1 MEVVVSATSFLFIYI
16 MKSSTTHSKRI
27 LLFFVLALHLASC
40 KKGPENKNTDTGAG
54 PAEETQIGHTPGI
67 EVETDAGEP
76 KFNINELPISKVDLG
91 EFPFF
96 GLPEGLVT
104 TNRPIQRKYDVLYVA
119 LDGIMTPLEGKVWKT
134 YISAEG
140 GYDEWSLPY
149 FQKSYDDIITSVDG
163 VKVFDGKIN
172 SEEYERYHDDAVYM
186 GEDGSIGYVGQRIR
200 TYVIRRPD
208 GGNIYVQLAGDGV
221 SGSLNILQEKP
232 FEQTISILKS
242 DKIQKDL
249 EESGKVVLY
258 INFELDKAVLTPKG
272 AEAVEEVAKALRSDK
287 GLKVSIHGYTDASG
301 DDAHNQK
308 LSENRAQTVM
318 KELVSMGI
326 DAQRLSF
333 QGHGSQNPIADN
345 ETEEGRAKNRRVELI
360 KQ

>member
-1 MEVVVSATSFLFIYI
+1 MEVVETTTSFLFIHI
-16 MKSSTTHSKRI
+16 MKLPILHSKRI
-27 LLFFVLALHLASC
+27 LLFFALVLPLISC
-40 KKGPENKNTDTGAG
+40 KKEAEKKDADTGTE
-54 PAEETQIGHTPGI
+54 PMEETQIGHTS
-67 EVETDAGEP
+67 EVVEETDAEES
-76 KFNINELPISKVDLG
+76 KFNINDLPVSKADLG

-96 GLPEGLVT
+96 SLPEGLVT

-119 LDGIMTPLEGKVWKT
+119 LDSIMIPLEGKVWKT

-149 FQKSYDDIITSVDG
+149 FQKSYNDIITSVGG
-163 VKVFDGKIN
+163 VKVFDGKIS

-208 GGNIYVQLAGDGV
+208 GGNIYVQLTGDGV
-221 SGSLNILQEKP
+221 SGSLNILQEKA

-272 AEAVEEVAKALRSDK
+272 TEAVEEVAKALQSDEE
-287 GLKVSIHGYTDASG
+287 LKVSIHGYTDASG

-308 LSENRAQTVM
+308 LSEDRAQTVM

-345 ETEEGRAKNRRVELI
+345 ETEDGRAKNRRVELI

>member
-1 MEVVVSATSFLFIYI
+1 MEVVVSTTSFLFIHI
-16 MKSSTTHSKRI
+16 MKSPILYSKRI
-27 LLFFVLALHLASC
+27 LLFLALALHLASC
-40 KKGPENKNTDTGAG
+40 KKGSEKKDADTGAE
-54 PAEETQIGHTPGI
+54 PVEETQIGRTP
-67 EVETDAGEP
+67 EVVEGGDAKGP
-76 KFNINELPISKVDLG
+76 KFNINDLPISKADLG

-96 GLPEGLVT
+96 SLPEGLVT

-119 LDGIMTPLEGKVWKT
+119 LDSIMTPLEGKVWKT

-149 FQKSYDDIITSVDG
+149 FQKSYDDIITSVGG
-163 VKVFDGKIN
+163 VKVFDGKIS

-208 GGNIYVQLAGDGV
+208 GGNIYVQLTGDGV

-232 FEQTISILKS
+232 FEQTISILRS

-258 INFELDKAVLTPKG
+258 INFEFDDAVLTPKG
-272 AEAVEEVAKALRSDK
+272 AEAVEEVAKALQSNEE
-287 GLKVSIHGYTDASG
+287 LKVSIHGYTDASG
-301 DDAHNQK
+301 DAAHNQK
-308 LSENRAQTVM
+308 LSENRAQAVM
-318 KELVSMGI
+318 KELVSLGI
-326 DAQRLSF
+326 DAQRLSS

-345 ETEEGRAKNRRVELI
+345 ETEDGRAKNRRVELI